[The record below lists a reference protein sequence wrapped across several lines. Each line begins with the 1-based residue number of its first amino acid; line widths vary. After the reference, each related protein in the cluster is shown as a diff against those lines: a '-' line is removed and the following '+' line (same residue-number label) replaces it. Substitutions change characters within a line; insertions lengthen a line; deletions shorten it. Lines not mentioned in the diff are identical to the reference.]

1 MFLQSQVRRNV
12 TFSSLAFSI
21 SLAHTMIGLKSDSS
35 TKLSCLNG
43 KYKMVLTVIFMTIL
57 RSLHFL
63 ISIQETLISSR
74 ELKRGL
80 YAYLGVVTTPQ
91 FHLKY
96 VKKKKKKVQSLS
108 HVFLQPHGLYIACQA
123 PLSMQFSRQENWN
136 GQPFP
141 SPVDLPEPRI
151 KPRSPALQIL
161 YHRSHHRYL
170 LILVRI
176 NSLKLL
182 CKMATYK
189 CCKNFRLSQMSSLEQ
204 KQIYLY

>member
-21 SLAHTMIGLKSDSS
+21 SLAHSMIGLKSDSS
-35 TKLSCLNG
+35 TKLSCLND

-96 VKKKKKKVQSLS
+96 VKKKQKNKKFS
-108 HVFLQPHGLYIACQA
+108 HSVMSFCNPMDYIQPA
-123 PLSMQFSRQENWN
+123 R
-136 GQPFP
+136 
-141 SPVDLPEPRI
+141 
-151 KPRSPALQIL
+151 
-161 YHRSHHRYL
+161 
-170 LILVRI
+170 
-176 NSLKLL
+176 LL
-182 CKMATYK
+182 CP
-189 CCKNFRLSQMSSLEQ
+189 CNFPGKKTGMGSHSLLQWIFLSQGSNPGLLHCRFF
-204 KQIYLY
+204 IIGAIIDTF

>member
-21 SLAHTMIGLKSDSS
+21 SLAHSMIGLKSDSS

-96 VKKKKKKVQSLS
+96 LKKKKKKSLVTQSCLFATPWTIYS
-108 HVFLQPHGLYIACQA
+108 LPGSSVHAIFQA
-123 PLSMQFSRQENWN
+123 RILAW
-136 GQPFP
+136 QPFP
-141 SPVDLPEPRI
+141 SPRDRPNPGI
-151 KPRSPALQIL
+151 KPRSSALQT
-161 YHRSHHRYL
+161 YSL
-170 LILVRI
+170 LSAPPGKI
-176 NSLKLL
+176 
-182 CKMATYK
+182 
-189 CCKNFRLSQMSSLEQ
+189 
-204 KQIYLY
+204 

>member
-96 VKKKKKKVQSLS
+96 VKKKKKKKVQSLS

-123 PLSMQFSRQENWN
+123 PLSMQFSRQEYWHGSHFLLHGIVPTQGSNL
-136 GQPFP
+136 G
-141 SPVDLPEPRI
+141 LLHCRHT
-151 KPRSPALQIL
+151 L
-161 YHRSHHRYL
+161 YCLHHQGR
-170 LILVRI
+170 
-176 NSLKLL
+176 
-182 CKMATYK
+182 
-189 CCKNFRLSQMSSLEQ
+189 FE
-204 KQIYLY
+204 

>member
-96 VKKKKKKVQSLS
+96 VKKKKKKFS
-108 HVFLQPHGLYIACQA
+108 HSVMSFCNPMDYIQPA
-123 PLSMQFSRQENWN
+123 R
-136 GQPFP
+136 
-141 SPVDLPEPRI
+141 
-151 KPRSPALQIL
+151 
-161 YHRSHHRYL
+161 
-170 LILVRI
+170 
-176 NSLKLL
+176 LL
-182 CKMATYK
+182 CP
-189 CCKNFRLSQMSSLEQ
+189 CNFPGKKTGMGSHSLLQWIFLSQGSNPGLLHCRFF
-204 KQIYLY
+204 IIGAIIDTF